1 MQWGAGVVGT
11 NPAAAG
17 EVGYYAGGLR
27 EGSSVIR
34 PFLEMFDPA
43 TGTWTQLADLP
54 NPRFS
59 PEAAWIDG
67 LLYAAGGYN
76 TTFVATNDLQVYDPV
91 SDTWDNTT
99 YPDMPNA
106 RGGGAGGLGVCS
118 SGTGECLFHVGGGP
132 DSNFANTTLETWQY
146 DPAAMAW
153 TSLDNKPA
161 GVSPDGHIL
170 GAGVGCLGEIYVGG
184 DYRGFHHF
192 FRLDA
197 TQPSGSQWTQLVDIP
212 AAAGAMTP
220 ALACLEDQASIMLI
234 GGDPDG
240 YWGTYNTTVYVY
252 DIATDTWEGP
262 LAQTLNVGQ
271 LGSAGLFMHDKVWT
285 FGGTVGSGAISL
297 RLTSRWAISS
307 ANPAK
312 SLYCK

>member
-1 MQWGAGVVGT
+1 M
-11 NPAAAG
+11 
-17 EVGYYAGGLR
+17 
-27 EGSSVIR
+27 
-34 PFLEMFDPA
+34 
-43 TGTWTQLADLP
+43 
-54 NPRFS
+54 
-59 PEAAWIDG
+59 
-67 LLYAAGGYN
+67 
-76 TTFVATNDLQVYDPV
+76 
-91 SDTWDNTT
+91 
-99 YPDMPNA
+99 
-106 RGGGAGGLGVCS
+106 
-118 SGTGECLFHVGGGP
+118 
-132 DSNFANTTLETWQY
+132 
-146 DPAAMAW
+146 
-153 TSLDNKPA
+153 
-161 GVSPDGHIL
+161 
-170 GAGVGCLGEIYVGG
+170 GCLGEIYVGG

-285 FGGTVGSGAISL
+285 FGGTVGSGAISPAPHESL
-297 RLTSRWAISS
+297 GYIVCEPCQISLLQVAHLAPFAEDAS
-307 ANPAK
+307 VTHHPQR
-312 SLYCK
+312 